1 MSEARSKG
9 YACLRCTV
17 GRCTPRHTTFA
28 EIYHGHLLS
37 IPNVNAFVCDVCH
50 FAEFE
55 QATLDALWEKLYGDG
70 QLDGRQST
78 SAQKRSSTYG
88 EGSS

>member
-9 YACLRCTV
+9 YACPRCTV
-17 GRCTPRHTTFA
+17 GRCTPRNTTFS
-28 EIYHGHLLS
+28 EIYHGRLLS
-37 IPNVNAFVCDVCH
+37 IPNVSAFVCDVCH

-55 QATLDALWEKLYGDG
+55 QTTLDALWEELYGDG
-70 QLDGRQST
+70 QLDGRRST

-88 EGSS
+88 EGSN

>member
-1 MSEARSKG
+1 MSEPRTTG
-9 YACLRCTV
+9 YACPRCTV

-28 EIYHGHLLS
+28 EIYHGRLLS
-37 IPNVNAFVCDVCH
+37 IPNVKAFVCDVCH